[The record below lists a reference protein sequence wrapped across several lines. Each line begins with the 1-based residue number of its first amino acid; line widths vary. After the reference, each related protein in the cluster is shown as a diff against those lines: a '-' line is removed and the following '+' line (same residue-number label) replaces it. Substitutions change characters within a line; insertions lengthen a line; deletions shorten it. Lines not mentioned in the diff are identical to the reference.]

1 MTRVGFAEFHAAL
14 TTRPSPTTGVLPLA
28 SPRTRHVQ
36 ELLEEKPPPPLN
48 ALRDFLLQAFANA
61 APTRHSAGCPTQHS
75 AGCPRFRGRLQAGAT
90 ATHPD
95 QVAPRLAPQN
105 GATQAGRLAAVA
117 QTSRRGVL
125 ALVALAPRVE
135 WESWP
140 QAVRVL
146 TTGRARGIFPGA
158 KPSEP
163 QVEA

>member
-1 MTRVGFAEFHAAL
+1 MTEAKAASEEGYHLTHA
-14 TTRPSPTTGVLPLA
+14 LA
-28 SPRTRHVQ
+28 FSDKASYR
-36 ELLEEKPPPPLN
+36 
-48 ALRDFLLQAFANA
+48 A
-61 APTRHSAGCPTQHS
+61 S
-75 AGCPRFRGRLQAGAT
+75 
-90 ATHPD
+90 
-95 QVAPRLAPQN
+95 
-105 GATQAGRLAAVA
+105 
-117 QTSRRGVL
+117 VL